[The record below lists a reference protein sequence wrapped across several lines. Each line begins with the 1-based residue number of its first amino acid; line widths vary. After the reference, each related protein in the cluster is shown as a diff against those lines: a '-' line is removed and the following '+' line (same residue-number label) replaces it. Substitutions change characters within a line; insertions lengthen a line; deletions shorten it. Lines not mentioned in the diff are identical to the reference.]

1 MTGAPAASTLGWA
14 SWAVF
19 EWARNPYVIL
29 ITIYVFAPYFSTQ
42 VVGDPVRGQALLGDA
57 NKYAGMMIALLA
69 PLAGAIADR
78 SGRRKP
84 WIACFVVLM
93 VPAMAALWFA
103 LPAGE
108 GIGVVPTLVCIVVIA
123 MCFEFGAVFHNAM
136 LPHVAPATKIGFISG
151 LAISLGNLAGL
162 LLMVSVLYLLALPGT
177 VDWSWV
183 PAEAYFG
190 IDQSRFEDA
199 RIVGPLTAIWLLLFA
214 LPLLLFTPD
223 GAEGVGIRSAIR
235 EGLAEVR
242 ATLRELPHYRNIA
255 AYLMARMIYNDG
267 LVGIL
272 IFGGVY
278 AAGIF
283 GWGTV
288 HMLLFGILMSAAAA
302 LGGYLGGWLDD
313 RLGSKRTILVAVG
326 GTYNPALGSVIEVS
340 LPDKARA
347 LLDSP
352 GVDATLSGIALAP
365 QRLAAYRTWLN
376 DVLTDDHSRGRT
388 FTVGFMAEAEMVFV
402 AQQGLQTGSGAVVL
416 EDRLIV
422 GKKADRIAR
431 SGREL
436 SATEWSSVPEI
447 ITNPGAVLWS
457 PDQQRIIYVASASAD
472 ASARIVVAPGFS
484 HDRLGGRR
492 VESIRS
498 AQKIATED
506 LRGNLRG
513 GQLQLLRG
521 SLDER

>member
-1 MTGAPAASTLGWA
+1 MANLTVTGAPAASTLGWA

-29 ITIYVFAPYFSTQ
+29 ITIYVFAPYFSTE

-57 NKYAGMMIALLA
+57 NKYAGLMIALLA

-93 VPAMAALWFA
+93 VPAMAMLWFA
-103 LPAGE
+103 MPAGE
-108 GIGVVPTLVCIVVIA
+108 GIGVVPTLICIIVIA

-136 LPHVAPATKIGFISG
+136 LPHVAPARKIGFISG

-183 PAEAYFG
+183 PSEAWFG

-199 RIVGPLTAIWLLLFA
+199 RIVGPLTAVWLLLFA

-223 GAEGVGIRSAIR
+223 GAEGVGIRTAVR
-235 EGLAEVR
+235 QGLSEVR

-255 AYLMARMIYNDG
+255 TYLMARMIYNDG

-278 AAGIF
+278 AAGVF

-288 HMLLFGILMSAAAA
+288 HMLLFGIVMSAAAA
-302 LGGYLGGWLDD
+302 FGGYLGGWLDD
-313 RLGSKRTILVAVG
+313 RLGSKRTILVSVG
-326 GTYNPALGSVIEVS
+326 GTSLLLCTGVSITPTEILFVIPYDAATAAPLWSAPYFNTLPELLYFCNGLGFAMFVTSAFAS
-340 LPDKARA
+340 SRTMMARI
-347 LLDSP
+347 SP
-352 GVDATLSGIALAP
+352 PTMTTQFFGLYALSGTATAFLGPWMVGATTAAFAS
-365 QRLAAYRTWLN
+365 QRVGYASLLILF
-376 DVLTDDHSRGRT
+376 V
-388 FTVGFMAEAEMVFV
+388 VGFIGMLFV
-402 AQQGLQTGSGAVVL
+402 
-416 EDRLIV
+416 
-422 GKKADRIAR
+422 
-431 SGREL
+431 REER
-436 SATEWSSVPEI
+436 AT
-447 ITNPGAVLWS
+447 
-457 PDQQRIIYVASASAD
+457 
-472 ASARIVVAPGFS
+472 S
-484 HDRLGGRR
+484 HRDPR
-492 VESIRS
+492 
-498 AQKIATED
+498 
-506 LRGNLRG
+506 
-513 GQLQLLRG
+513 
-521 SLDER
+521 